1 MNLIKEDRVMQS
13 PISISKFLG
22 LIEVLDLYIMRETVV
37 KSGKDLDFMDNA
49 ENLEKIITTCKQLSH
64 ACHERL
70 NSIHSK

>member
-49 ENLEKIITTCKQLSH
+49 ENIENILTT
-64 ACHERL
+64 
-70 NSIHSK
+70 